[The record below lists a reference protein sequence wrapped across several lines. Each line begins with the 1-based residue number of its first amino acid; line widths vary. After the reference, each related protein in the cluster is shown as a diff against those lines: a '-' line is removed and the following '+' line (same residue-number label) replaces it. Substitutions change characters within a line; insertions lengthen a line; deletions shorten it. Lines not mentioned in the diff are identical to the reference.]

1 MTTKPKSRNSRQRKA
16 AMMLASVCSIGL
28 IGQTQHYQ
36 IPAAFAF
43 APVLSPARSLRAPV
57 VPSPAHLHPDSTSL
71 QHAYAPQQ
79 TKRSTNHPRLSS
91 TTEAVQRSLLETRL
105 ELERKARQTTA
116 IQHLRTIFSAS
127 LVGARYALSRS
138 WWCFPFLLT
147 VYPLFY
153 FLAAGKPATSP
164 SFWSMP
170 ILSSLIHSPS
180 AGVII
185 TGFLLSNI
193 SYFLSGLYLL
203 DLIPDIRWAIPSR
216 RKLMEKKVDE
226 PGFSENPLLGTLIL
240 LCGVMSVLY
249 HTFQTIGAQYHH
261 IAETFYYID
270 HGFAISSILY
280 FLNLCGVP
288 GKRTLALGTTGLVLL
303 ATGSIRGA
311 ETYAFIHS
319 FWHFF
324 SAGASLS
331 WAHDGR
337 RRWMENSGGSGDGGS
352 GGGGADRNDN

>member
-1 MTTKPKSRNSRQRKA
+1 MTTSSRQQKA
-16 AMMLASVCSIGL
+16 AIMLAGVCSLGL
-28 IGQTQHYQ
+28 IGRTNHQM
-36 IPAAFAF
+36 PAALAF
-43 APVLSPARSLRAPV
+43 APVLSPTRSLYVPV
-57 VPSPAHLHPDSTSL
+57 VPPHV
-71 QHAYAPQQ
+71 YAPRQQ
-79 TKRSTNHPRLSS
+79 THKRTSTHRLRLSS
-91 TTEAVQRSLLETRL
+91 TAEAVQRSLLETRL
-105 ELERKARQTTA
+105 ELERKAKRTSLV
-116 IQHLRTIFSAS
+116 QHFRTIFSAS
-127 LVGARYALSRS
+127 LVGAKYALSRS

-180 AGVII
+180 ARAII

-203 DLIPDIRWAIPSR
+203 DVIPDVRWAIPSR

-261 IAETFYYID
+261 IAEAFYYID

-311 ETYAFIHS
+311 EFYAFIHS

-337 RRWMENSGGSGDGGS
+337 RRWMMANSDDDGAAGSKS
-352 GGGGADRNDN
+352 

>member
-1 MTTKPKSRNSRQRKA
+1 M
-16 AMMLASVCSIGL
+16 
-28 IGQTQHYQ
+28 
-36 IPAAFAF
+36 
-43 APVLSPARSLRAPV
+43 RSHRV
-57 VPSPAHLHPDSTSL
+57 
-71 QHAYAPQQ
+71 
-79 TKRSTNHPRLSS
+79 RLSS

-105 ELERKARQTTA
+105 ELERKARQTTV
-116 IQHLRTIFSAS
+116 IQHLRSIFSAS

-138 WWCFPFLLT
+138 WWCFPFVLT

-185 TGFLLSNI
+185 TGFLLSNL

-203 DLIPDIRWAIPSR
+203 DLIPDVRWAIPSR
-216 RKLMEKKVDE
+216 RKLMEKKVNE

-337 RRWMENSGGSGDGGS
+337 RRWSANSSDGGVS
-352 GGGGADRNDN
+352 GGGGGGGGGGND

>member
-1 MTTKPKSRNSRQRKA
+1 MTQLNSTTSRQQRRA
-16 AMMLASVCSIGL
+16 AIMLAGVCSLGIIGSTNHR
-28 IGQTQHYQ
+28 IS
-36 IPAAFAF
+36 IVSAF
-43 APVLSPARSLRAPV
+43 APVLSPARPFRASPPCLR
-57 VPSPAHLHPDSTSL
+57 PDSRVVARMPTTIRHISHISPTNKQRQLQTTTCTST
-71 QHAYAPQQ
+71 ASAAADDE
-79 TKRSTNHPRLSS
+79 T
-91 TTEAVQRSLLETRL
+91 VQRSLLETRL
-105 ELERKARQTTA
+105 ELERKAKRTSF
-116 IQHLRTIFSAS
+116 IQHIRTIFSAS
-127 LVGARYALSRS
+127 LVGARYAASRS

-164 SFWSMP
+164 AFWSMP
-170 ILSSLIHSPS
+170 VLSSLIHSPS

-203 DLIPDIRWAIPSR
+203 DLIPDVRWAIPSR
-216 RKLMEKKVDE
+216 RKLTEKKE
-226 PGFSENPLLGTLIL
+226 MGPGFSENPLLGTLIL
-240 LCGVMSVLY
+240 LCGVCSCLY
-249 HTFQTIGAQYHH
+249 HTFQTIGPQYHS
-261 IAETFYYID
+261 IAETFFYID

-324 SAGASLS
+324 SAGASVS
-331 WAHDGR
+331 WAHDGLEKKR
-337 RRWMENSGGSGDGGS
+337 ANV
-352 GGGGADRNDN
+352 GGGGGK